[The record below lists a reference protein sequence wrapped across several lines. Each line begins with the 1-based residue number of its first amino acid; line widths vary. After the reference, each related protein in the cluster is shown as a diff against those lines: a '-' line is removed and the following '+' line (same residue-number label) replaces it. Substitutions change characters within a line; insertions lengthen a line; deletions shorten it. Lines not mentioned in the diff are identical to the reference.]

1 MKEEY
6 MIIDGMKIPIDG
18 EKNILEVCRKAN
30 IEIPT
35 FCYHS
40 DLSVYGACRL
50 CFVDVEGQGITA
62 SCSTPVQSG
71 LKIKTNTAEIR
82 EIRKTNLELLL
93 ANHKID
99 CPTCVRS
106 SNCKLQDLT
115 RRLGIEEVS
124 YKKTDKIEA
133 IDNFSPSI
141 VRDANKCVLCGDCV
155 RVCKEIQS
163 VGAID
168 FCNRGSNTKVM
179 PAFGKNFSEVECVYC
194 GQCVTICPTG
204 ALYAKSEIEKVWD
217 EVYNKE
223 KVVIAQIAPA
233 VRVALGEEFGG
244 EAGDISIGQI
254 VAALKRMGFD
264 HVYDTSFSADLT
276 IFEEATEFIKRKTE
290 NGVLPQFTSCCPA
303 WVKFAEQYFPDLI
316 PNLSTCKSP
325 QQMFGSVAKD
335 ILPEILGVKKENI
348 VLVSIMPCT
357 AKKFEAKRDEFSKD
371 GIADVDHVITTVE
384 LAKMIAETGLQF
396 NKLAPQSLD
405 LPLGFK
411 TGGGIIFGN
420 SGGVSEAVLRF
431 AHEKITGKTLE
442 NIDFSLVR
450 GTKGIREA
458 NVQLGDISLKLGII
472 HSLSN
477 AREICD
483 QVRAGKCDYD
493 FIEIMACPGGCID
506 GGGQPVSWE
515 SDFKEKRTEGL
526 YNVDKMLQL
535 HKPQDNPYIKELYSK
550 NLGEIGGQKA
560 HDLLH
565 THYQARRRITEGGI
579 SLGEHTSKKIE
590 IKVCIGTNCFVK
602 GSQDILKK
610 LMAYVSEQDLE
621 NEVEFKAI
629 DDQVDVNATF
639 CMEKCNK
646 APNVKVE
653 NISIEKASY
662 SKVVEVL
669 EEQLKS
675 KLVQLESK

>member
-1 MKEEY
+1 MNQEKY
-6 MIIDGMKIPIDG
+6 MTIDGMKVPING
-18 EKNILEVCRKAN
+18 EKNILEVCRKVN

-50 CFVDVEGQGITA
+50 CLVDVEGMGLVA
-62 SCSTPVQSG
+62 SCSTPPQHG

-115 RRLGIEEVS
+115 RRLGIEEIRF
-124 YKKTDKIEA
+124 KHTDKVEP

-141 VRDANKCVLCGDCV
+141 LRDPNKCILCGDCV
-155 RVCKEIQS
+155 RVCKEIQT

-168 FCNRGSNTKVM
+168 FTSRGAQTKVST
-179 PAFGKNFSEVECVYC
+179 AFNKHLSETECVYC

-204 ALYAKSEIEKVWD
+204 ALQVKSEIENVW
-217 EVYNKE
+217 ESVYNDK

-233 VRVALGEEFGG
+233 IRVALNEEFGG
-244 EAGDISIGQI
+244 QPGDVNIGQI

-264 HVYDTSFSADLT
+264 YVYDTSFSADLT

-290 NGVLPQFTSCCPA
+290 NGVLPQFTSCCPS

-316 PNLSTCKSP
+316 PNMSTCKSP

-335 ILPEILGVKKENI
+335 ILPDLLGVAKEDI
-348 VLVSIMPCT
+348 VMVSIMPCT
-357 AKKFEAKRDEFSKD
+357 AKKFEATRDEFKHD
-371 GIADVDHVITTVE
+371 GIAEVDHVITTVE

-396 NKLAPQSLD
+396 NKLAPESLD

-411 TGGGIIFGN
+411 TGGGVIFGN

-431 AHEKITGKTLE
+431 AYEKITGKTIE
-442 NIDFSLVR
+442 DIDFTFVR

-458 NVQLGDISLKLGII
+458 KVKLGDIDLKICI
-472 HSLSN
+472 VHSLGN
-477 AREICD
+477 ARKICNM
-483 QVRAGKCDYD
+483 VRAGECDYD
-493 FIEIMACPGGCID
+493 FIEVMACPGGCID
-506 GGGQPVSWE
+506 GGGQPVSW
-515 SDFKEKRTEGL
+515 DPHFKEKRTEGL

-535 HKPQDNPYIKELYSK
+535 HKSQDNPYVQELYK
-550 NLGEIGGQKA
+550 NNLGEIGGHKA
-560 HDLLH
+560 HELLH
-565 THYQARRRITEGGI
+565 THYHPRRRIVEDNI
-579 SLGEHTSKKIE
+579 SLGTKDNKKIE
-590 IKVCIGTNCFVK
+590 VKVCIGTNCFVN
-602 GSQDILKK
+602 GSQEILKK
-610 LMAYVSEQDLE
+610 LMNYVAEKNLE
-621 NEVEFKAI
+621 NEVDFVGI
-629 DDQVDVNATF
+629 DNHVDVSATF
-639 CMEKCNK
+639 CMEKCEK
-646 APNVKVE
+646 APNVKVGS
-653 NISIEKASY
+653 ISIEKATFE
-662 SKVVEVL
+662 KVIEVL
-669 EEQLKS
+669 EKQL
-675 KLVQLESK
+675 VNIPVV